1 MMDFIRGHKRVLQI
15 FFYGL
20 IFVLLGYFIRHEL
33 QGIDW
38 QLFRQSLGEKT
49 IWIQLALLL
58 TGLLGF
64 SVNGLYDLNATRDY
78 PLTAPALDILKIGWI
93 SQAFNEFID
102 FGGLTGGTLRAN
114 FYKKAGLPAES
125 ALQLSVM
132 NWAASFLGLVFLIFL
147 ALPLAWGR
155 NLGWPLVLALI
166 FTLYLPA
173 FLLADRL
180 PWVRGLFDRFQLQQ
194 ISWRKKWGYVGVSIL
209 DWSAALAYFLFVM
222 AIFNP
227 NFAWTDGLLIYVF
240 SIVVGLFSFV
250 PGGVGAFDVTVLLLM
265 QKAGY
270 ETANVLAALVV
281 LRVCYYIIPWVLAS
295 TYVFGRWYREKTED
309 FHLTFWS
316 DVLVKSLA
324 IIMFIG
330 GALLV
335 STALAPELFD
345 RVRFLNHLV
354 PRLFEQVSA
363 FITLIVGIVTL
374 LLSLGINARVR
385 RVYQAAMV
393 LLPLGAVLCLLR
405 GFSYREALLVL
416 VVWILLYANRRQFIR
431 ASVPLTQRN
440 IIGASLLTLFVLGVT
455 SVAVAWHILRL
466 KGELV
471 ITINLVHLMLS
482 VLIVVGLALLLLF
495 SQSKKLRFQR
505 PQPEEV
511 DAYLALV
518 DQYGGTEYSH
528 LVRLCDKEI
537 FFGPD
542 REAAL
547 LYRSVG
553 RNMLV
558 LGDPVGQ
565 AEAFDGLFQAF
576 AAYAHDSGMQL
587 AYYEVS
593 PRYLDNFCNMGYLTV
608 KIGEAAIIPL
618 ADFTFEGK
626 KNRNRRQIRN
636 AMEKAGLRFE
646 VLSPPHAPATLAEL
660 KGISDAWLEGRSEMA
675 YSLGAF
681 QEDYLQTSPIFVL
694 RSDERIEA
702 FANLMPIS
710 SESVSIDLMRFRG
723 DTVDNVMQMLL
734 LQILSWAK
742 EEGYKTFDLGM
753 APLANVGDQTY
764 SRSRDRVIRL
774 VYEYGNRVYG
784 FKGLRAYKDK
794 FRPHWE
800 NRYLIYA
807 EASALPQILLG
818 LYEAVNHSYKKKEK

>member
-1 MMDFIRGHKRVLQI
+1 MDFIRRHKRVLQI
-15 FFYGL
+15 FFYVL
-20 IFVLLGYFIRHEL
+20 IFGLLGYFIRHEL

-78 PLTAPALDILKIGWI
+78 PLTAAPLDILKIGWI

-155 NLGWPLVLALI
+155 SLGWPLVLALI

-173 FLLADRL
+173 FLLADRV
-180 PWVRGLFDRFQLQQ
+180 PWFQRLFDRYQLQQ

-209 DWSAALAYFLFVM
+209 DWSAALTYFLFVM
-222 AIFNP
+222 SVFNP

-295 TYVFGRWYREKTED
+295 TYVLGRWYREKTED

-324 IIMFIG
+324 LVMFIG

-335 STALAPELFD
+335 STALAPELFE
-345 RVRFLNHLV
+345 RVRLLNHLV

-385 RVYQAAMV
+385 RVYQAAMG
-393 LLPLGAVLCLLR
+393 LLPLGAVLCLVR
-405 GFSYREALLVL
+405 GISYREALV
-416 VVWILLYANRRQFIR
+416 VMAVWILLYANRRQFIR
-431 ASVPLTQRN
+431 ASVPLTRRN
-440 IIGASLLTLFVLGVT
+440 ILVASLLTILVLGVT

-466 KGELV
+466 QGELV

-482 VLIVVGLALLLLF
+482 LLIVVGLALLLLF
-495 SQSKKLRFQR
+495 SQSKKLAFQS
-505 PQPEEV
+505 PSPEEV

-528 LVRLCDKEI
+528 LVRLYDKQI

-542 REAAL
+542 QEAAV

-565 AEAFDGLFQAF
+565 PASFDRLLQAF
-576 AAYAHDSGMQL
+576 AAYAHDAGMQL

-593 PRYLDNFCNMGYLTV
+593 PRYLDHFCNMGYLTV
-608 KIGEAAIIPL
+608 KIGEAAIISL
-618 ADFTFEGK
+618 TDFTFEGK
-626 KNRNRRQIRN
+626 KTRTRRQIRN

-646 VLSPPHAPATLAEL
+646 VLTPPHSPETLAEL
-660 KGISDAWLEGRSEMA
+660 KGISDDWLEGRSEMA

-681 QEDYLQTSPIFVL
+681 QEDYLQASPIFVL
-694 RSDERIEA
+694 RSDERVEA

-710 SESVSIDLMRFRG
+710 STSVSIDLMRFRG

-734 LQILSWAK
+734 LQIIAWAK
-742 EEGYKTFDLGM
+742 EEGYETFDLGM

-800 NRYLIYA
+800 NRYLVYA
-807 EASALPQILLG
+807 EAAALPQILLG
-818 LYEAVNHSYKKKEK
+818 LYEAVNRSYKKKEK

>member
-1 MMDFIRGHKRVLQI
+1 MDFIRRHKRVLQI
-15 FFYGL
+15 FFYVL
-20 IFVLLGYFIRHEL
+20 IFGLLGYFIRHEL

-78 PLTAPALDILKIGWI
+78 PLTAAPLDILKIGWI

-155 NLGWPLVLALI
+155 SLGWPLVLALI

-173 FLLADRL
+173 FLLADRV
-180 PWVRGLFDRFQLQQ
+180 PWFQRLFDRYQLQQ

-209 DWSAALAYFLFVM
+209 DWSAALTYFLFVM
-222 AIFNP
+222 SVFNP

-295 TYVFGRWYREKTED
+295 TYVLGRWYREKTED

-324 IIMFIG
+324 LVMFIG

-335 STALAPELFD
+335 STALAPELFE
-345 RVRFLNHLV
+345 RVRLLNHLV

-385 RVYQAAMV
+385 RVYQAAMG
-393 LLPLGAVLCLLR
+393 LLPLGAVLCLVR
-405 GFSYREALLVL
+405 GISYREALV
-416 VVWILLYANRRQFIR
+416 VMAVWILLYANRRQFIR
-431 ASVPLTQRN
+431 ASVPLTRRN
-440 IIGASLLTLFVLGVT
+440 ILVASLLTILVLGVT

-466 KGELV
+466 QGELV

-482 VLIVVGLALLLLF
+482 LLIVVGLALLLLF
-495 SQSKKLRFQR
+495 SQSKKLAFQS
-505 PQPEEV
+505 PSPEEV

-528 LVRLCDKEI
+528 LVRLYDKQI

-542 REAAL
+542 QEAAV

-558 LGDPVGQ
+558 LGGPVGQ
-565 AEAFDGLFQAF
+565 PASFDRLLQAF
-576 AAYAHDSGMQL
+576 AAYAHDAGMQL

-593 PRYLDNFCNMGYLTV
+593 PRYLDHFCNMGYLTV
-608 KIGEAAIIPL
+608 KIGEAAIISL
-618 ADFTFEGK
+618 TDFTFEGK

-646 VLSPPHAPATLAEL
+646 VLTPPHSPETLAEL
-660 KGISDAWLEGRSEMA
+660 KGISDDWLEGRSEMA

-681 QEDYLQTSPIFVL
+681 QEDYLQASPIFVL
-694 RSDERIEA
+694 RSDERVEA

-710 SESVSIDLMRFRG
+710 STSVSIDLMRFGG

-734 LQILSWAK
+734 LQIIAWAK
-742 EEGYKTFDLGM
+742 EEGYETFDLGM

-800 NRYLIYA
+800 NRYLVYA
-807 EASALPQILLG
+807 EAAALPQILLG
-818 LYEAVNHSYKKKEK
+818 LYEAVNRSYKKKEK

>member
-1 MMDFIRGHKRVLQI
+1 MEFIRRHKRIIQI
-15 FFYGL
+15 FFYVL
-20 IFVLLGYFIRHEL
+20 IFGLLGYFIHHEL

-38 QLFRQSLGEKT
+38 RLFRQSLGEKSLWVQ
-49 IWIQLALLL
+49 IGLLL

-78 PLTAPALDILKIGWI
+78 PLTVPPLDILKIGWI

-102 FGGLTGGTLRAN
+102 FGGLTGGTLRAK

-155 NLGWPLVLALI
+155 DLGWPLVLALV

-173 FLLADRL
+173 FLVADRL
-180 PWVRGLFDRFQLQQ
+180 AWVQRLFDRYQLQR
-194 ISWRKKWGYVGVSIL
+194 ISWRKKWGYVAVSIL

-222 AIFNP
+222 SLFNP
-227 NFAWTDGLLIYVF
+227 NFALSDGLLVYVV

-270 ETANVLAALVV
+270 ETANVLAGLVV
-281 LRVCYYIIPWVLAS
+281 LRVCYYIIPWLLAS
-295 TYVFGRWYREKTED
+295 AYVFGRWYREKTED

-316 DVLVKSLA
+316 DVLVKGLA
-324 IIMFIG
+324 LVMFIG

-345 RVRFLNHLV
+345 RIRFLNHLV
-354 PRLFEQVSA
+354 PRLFEQLSA
-363 FITLIVGIVTL
+363 FITLIIGIVTL

-385 RVYQAAMV
+385 RVYQTAMV
-393 LLPLGAVLCLLR
+393 LLPLGAGLCLVR

-416 VVWILLYANRRQFIR
+416 IVWILLYANRQQFIR
-431 ASVPLTQRN
+431 ASVPLTRRN
-440 IIGASLLTLFVLGVT
+440 IMGASLLTLLVLGVT

-471 ITINLVHLMLS
+471 ITVNLVHLMMS

-495 SQSKKLRFQR
+495 SQSKKLRFQA
-505 PQPEEV
+505 PGPDELA
-511 DAYLALV
+511 AYLELV
-518 DQYGGTEYSH
+518 AQYGGTEYSH
-528 LVRLCDKEI
+528 LVRLLDKQI
-537 FFGPD
+537 FFSPD

-547 LYRSVG
+547 LYRAVG

-565 AEAFDGLFQAF
+565 PEAFDGLLQAF
-576 AAYAHDSGMQL
+576 ASYAHNAGMQL

-608 KIGEAAIIPL
+608 KIGEAAIISL

-646 VLSPPHAPATLAEL
+646 VLNPPHAPELLAEL

-681 QEDYLQTSPIFVL
+681 QEDYLQTSPLFVL

-710 SESVSIDLMRFRG
+710 ATSVSIDLMRFRG
-723 DTVDNVMQMLL
+723 DTVDNAMQMLL
-734 LQILSWAK
+734 LQILAWAK
-742 EEGYKTFDLGM
+742 EAGYESFDLGM

>member
-1 MMDFIRGHKRVLQI
+1 MEFIRRHKRIIQI
-15 FFYGL
+15 FFYVL
-20 IFVLLGYFIRHEL
+20 IFGLLGYFIHHEL

-38 QLFRQSLGEKT
+38 RLFRQSLGEKSLWVQ
-49 IWIQLALLL
+49 IGLLL

-78 PLTAPALDILKIGWI
+78 PLTAPPLDILKIGWI

-102 FGGLTGGTLRAN
+102 FGGLTGGTLRAK

-155 NLGWPLVLALI
+155 DLGWPLVLALV

-173 FLLADRL
+173 FLVADRL
-180 PWVRGLFDRFQLQQ
+180 VWVQRLFDHYQLQR
-194 ISWRKKWGYVGVSIL
+194 ISWRKKWGYVAVSIL

-222 AIFNP
+222 SLFNP
-227 NFAWTDGLLIYVF
+227 NFALSDGLLVYVV

-265 QKAGY
+265 QKVGY
-270 ETANVLAALVV
+270 ETANVLAGLVV
-281 LRVCYYIIPWVLAS
+281 LRVCYYIIPWLLAS
-295 TYVFGRWYREKTED
+295 GYVFGRWYREKTED

-316 DVLVKSLA
+316 DVLVKGLA
-324 IIMFIG
+324 LVMFIG

-345 RVRFLNHLV
+345 RIRFLNHLV
-354 PRLFEQVSA
+354 PRLFEQLSA
-363 FITLIVGIVTL
+363 FITLIIGIVTL

-393 LLPLGAVLCLLR
+393 LLPLGAGLCLVR

-416 VVWILLYANRRQFIR
+416 IVWILLYANRQQFIR
-431 ASVPLTQRN
+431 ASVPLTRRN
-440 IIGASLLTLFVLGVT
+440 IMGASLLTLLVLGVT

-471 ITINLVHLMLS
+471 ITVNLVHLMMS

-495 SQSKKLRFQR
+495 SQSKKLRFQA
-505 PQPEEV
+505 PGPDELA
-511 DAYLALV
+511 AYLELV
-518 DQYGGTEYSH
+518 TQYGGTEYSH
-528 LVRLCDKEI
+528 LVRLLDKQI
-537 FFGPD
+537 FFSPD

-565 AEAFDGLFQAF
+565 PEAFDGLLQAF
-576 AAYAHDSGMQL
+576 ASYAHNAGMQL

-636 AMEKAGLRFE
+636 AMDKAGLRFE
-646 VLSPPHAPATLAEL
+646 ALNSPHAPELLAEL

-710 SESVSIDLMRFRG
+710 ATSVSIDLMRFRG
-723 DTVDNVMQMLL
+723 DTVDNAMQMLL
-734 LQILSWAK
+734 LQILAWAK
-742 EEGYKTFDLGM
+742 EEGYESFDLGM

-800 NRYLIYA
+800 NRYLVYA

>member
-1 MMDFIRGHKRVLQI
+1 MDFIRRHKRVLQI
-15 FFYGL
+15 FFYVL
-20 IFVLLGYFIRHEL
+20 IFGLLGYFIRHEL

-78 PLTAPALDILKIGWI
+78 PLTAAPLDILKIGWI

-155 NLGWPLVLALI
+155 SLGWPLVLALI

-173 FLLADRL
+173 FLLADRV
-180 PWVRGLFDRFQLQQ
+180 PWFQRLFDRYQLQQ

-209 DWSAALAYFLFVM
+209 DWSAALTYFLFVM
-222 AIFNP
+222 SVFNP

-295 TYVFGRWYREKTED
+295 TYVLGRWYREKTED

-324 IIMFIG
+324 LVMFIG

-335 STALAPELFD
+335 STALAPELFE
-345 RVRFLNHLV
+345 RVRLLNHLV

-385 RVYQAAMV
+385 RVYQAAMG
-393 LLPLGAVLCLLR
+393 LLPLGAVLCLVR
-405 GFSYREALLVL
+405 GISYREALV
-416 VVWILLYANRRQFIR
+416 VMAVWILLYANRRQFIR
-431 ASVPLTQRN
+431 ASVPLTRRN
-440 IIGASLLTLFVLGVT
+440 ILVASLLTILVLGVT

-466 KGELV
+466 QGELV

-482 VLIVVGLALLLLF
+482 LLIVVGLALLLLF
-495 SQSKKLRFQR
+495 SQSKKLAFQS
-505 PQPEEV
+505 PSPEEV

-528 LVRLCDKEI
+528 LVRLYDKQI

-542 REAAL
+542 QEAAV

-565 AEAFDGLFQAF
+565 PASFDRLLQAF
-576 AAYAHDSGMQL
+576 AAYAHDAGMQL

-593 PRYLDNFCNMGYLTV
+593 PRYLDHFCNMGYLTV
-608 KIGEAAIIPL
+608 KIGEAAIISL
-618 ADFTFEGK
+618 TDFTFEGK

-646 VLSPPHAPATLAEL
+646 VLTPPHSPETLAEL
-660 KGISDAWLEGRSEMA
+660 KGISDDWLEGRSEMA

-681 QEDYLQTSPIFVL
+681 QEDYLQASPIFVL
-694 RSDERIEA
+694 RSDERVEA

-710 SESVSIDLMRFRG
+710 STSVSIDLMRFRG

-734 LQILSWAK
+734 LQIIAWAK
-742 EEGYKTFDLGM
+742 EEGYETFDLGM

-800 NRYLIYA
+800 NRYLVYA
-807 EASALPQILLG
+807 EAAALPQILLG
-818 LYEAVNHSYKKKEK
+818 LYEAVNRSYKKKEK

>member
-1 MMDFIRGHKRVLQI
+1 MEFIRRHKRIIQI
-15 FFYGL
+15 FFYVL
-20 IFVLLGYFIRHEL
+20 IFGLLGYFIHHEL

-38 QLFRQSLGEKT
+38 RLFRQSLGEKSLWVQ
-49 IWIQLALLL
+49 IGLLL

-78 PLTAPALDILKIGWI
+78 PLTVPPLDILKIGWI

-102 FGGLTGGTLRAN
+102 FGGLTGGTLRAK

-155 NLGWPLVLALI
+155 DLGWPLVLALV

-173 FLLADRL
+173 FLVADRL
-180 PWVRGLFDRFQLQQ
+180 AWVQRLFDRYQLQR
-194 ISWRKKWGYVGVSIL
+194 ISWRKKWGYVAVSIL

-222 AIFNP
+222 SLFNP
-227 NFAWTDGLLIYVF
+227 NFALSDGLLVYVV

-270 ETANVLAALVV
+270 ETANVLAGLVV
-281 LRVCYYIIPWVLAS
+281 LRVCYYIIPWLLAS
-295 TYVFGRWYREKTED
+295 AYVFGRWYREKTED

-316 DVLVKSLA
+316 DVLVKGLA
-324 IIMFIG
+324 LVMFIG

-345 RVRFLNHLV
+345 RIRFLNHLV
-354 PRLFEQVSA
+354 PRLFEQLSA
-363 FITLIVGIVTL
+363 FITLIIGIVTL

-385 RVYQAAMV
+385 RVYQTAMV
-393 LLPLGAVLCLLR
+393 LLPLGAGLCLVH

-416 VVWILLYANRRQFIR
+416 IVWILLYANRQQFIR
-431 ASVPLTQRN
+431 ASVPLTRRN
-440 IIGASLLTLFVLGVT
+440 IMGASLLTLLVLGVT

-471 ITINLVHLMLS
+471 ITVNLVHLMMS

-495 SQSKKLRFQR
+495 SQSKKLRFQA
-505 PQPEEV
+505 PGPDELA
-511 DAYLALV
+511 AYLELV
-518 DQYGGTEYSH
+518 AQYGGTEYSH
-528 LVRLCDKEI
+528 LVRLLDKQI
-537 FFGPD
+537 FFSPD

-547 LYRSVG
+547 LYRAVG

-565 AEAFDGLFQAF
+565 PEAFDGLLQAF
-576 AAYAHDSGMQL
+576 ASYAHNAGMQL

-608 KIGEAAIIPL
+608 KIGEAAIISL

-646 VLSPPHAPATLAEL
+646 VLNPPHAPELLAEL

-681 QEDYLQTSPIFVL
+681 QEDYLQTSPLFVL

-710 SESVSIDLMRFRG
+710 ATSVSIDLMRFRG
-723 DTVDNVMQMLL
+723 DTVDNAMQMLL
-734 LQILSWAK
+734 LQILAWAK
-742 EEGYKTFDLGM
+742 EAGYESFDLGM

-807 EASALPQILLG
+807 EASALPEILLG

>member
-1 MMDFIRGHKRVLQI
+1 MEFIRRHKRIIQI
-15 FFYGL
+15 FFYVL
-20 IFVLLGYFIRHEL
+20 IFGLLGYFIHHEL

-38 QLFRQSLGEKT
+38 RLFRQSLGEKSLWVQ
-49 IWIQLALLL
+49 IGLLL

-78 PLTAPALDILKIGWI
+78 PLTVPPLDILKIGWI

-102 FGGLTGGTLRAN
+102 FGGLTGGTLRAK

-155 NLGWPLVLALI
+155 DLGWPLVLALV

-173 FLLADRL
+173 FLVADRL
-180 PWVRGLFDRFQLQQ
+180 AWVQRLFDRYQLQR
-194 ISWRKKWGYVGVSIL
+194 ISWRKKWGYVAVSIL

-222 AIFNP
+222 SLFNP
-227 NFAWTDGLLIYVF
+227 NFALSDGLLVYVV

-270 ETANVLAALVV
+270 ETANVLAGLVV
-281 LRVCYYIIPWVLAS
+281 LRVCYYIIPWLLAS
-295 TYVFGRWYREKTED
+295 AYVFGRWYREKTED

-316 DVLVKSLA
+316 DVLVKGLA
-324 IIMFIG
+324 LVMFIG

-345 RVRFLNHLV
+345 RIRFLNHLV
-354 PRLFEQVSA
+354 PRLFEQLSA
-363 FITLIVGIVTL
+363 FITLIIGIVTL

-385 RVYQAAMV
+385 RVYQTAMV
-393 LLPLGAVLCLLR
+393 LLPLGAGLCLVR

-416 VVWILLYANRRQFIR
+416 IVWILLYANRQQFIR
-431 ASVPLTQRN
+431 ASVPLTRRN
-440 IIGASLLTLFVLGVT
+440 IMGASLLTLLVLGVT

-471 ITINLVHLMLS
+471 ITVNLVHLMMS

-495 SQSKKLRFQR
+495 SQSKKLRFQA
-505 PQPEEV
+505 PGPDELA
-511 DAYLALV
+511 AYLELV
-518 DQYGGTEYSH
+518 AQYGGTEYSH
-528 LVRLCDKEI
+528 LVRLLDKQI
-537 FFGPD
+537 FFSPD

-547 LYRSVG
+547 LYRAVG

-565 AEAFDGLFQAF
+565 PEAFDGLLQAF
-576 AAYAHDSGMQL
+576 ASYAHNAGMQL

-608 KIGEAAIIPL
+608 KIGEAAIISL

-646 VLSPPHAPATLAEL
+646 VLNPPHAPELLAEL

-681 QEDYLQTSPIFVL
+681 QEDYLQTSPLFVL

-710 SESVSIDLMRFRG
+710 ATNVSIDLMRFRG
-723 DTVDNVMQMLL
+723 DTVDNAMQMLL
-734 LQILSWAK
+734 LQILAWAK
-742 EEGYKTFDLGM
+742 EAGYESFDLGM